1 MVVISNKPV
10 FINDKLLSSKI
21 MSTKGAFADAAATCT
36 LCETLIIFCD
46 DDDSNMKEMHKK
58 YKSKMVCLYM

>member
-21 MSTKGAFADAAATCT
+21 MSTKGAFADAAATCI

-46 DDDSNMKEMHKK
+46 DSNMKRIHKRV
-58 YKSKMVCLYM
+58 VCGFVGC